1 MIAGHSLSPLD
12 GQMNLHLLKSFKFEL
27 WKLCMPPGCGRVSN
41 PTENQKDDDVRIAL
55 GVCCECVRSVLQVC

>member
-55 GVCCECVRSVLQVC
+55 GVC